1 VESKTLNTNDENS
14 AVAKTFPNEF
24 EAERA
29 KGILKE
35 NGIESFVQR
44 DDAGG
49 MEPPLQLTEG
59 VKLIVL
65 EDDLQKAKEILDA
78 YNDYT
83 PKEGD

>member
-1 VESKTLNTNDENS
+1 MNVKDKNT
-14 AVAKTFPNEF
+14 AVAKTFANEF

-29 KGILKE
+29 KGILEE
-35 NGIESFVQR
+35 NGVESFVQR

-65 EDDLQKAKEILDA
+65 EDDLQKAKEILEA
-78 YNDYT
+78 YNDYK
-83 PKEGD
+83 PEEGEE

>member
-1 VESKTLNTNDENS
+1 MNLNNENS
-14 AVAKTFPNEF
+14 VVAKTFPNEF

-29 KGILKE
+29 KGILDE

-65 EDDLQKAKEILDA
+65 EDDLVKAKEILDA
-78 YNDYT
+78 YEDYT
-83 PKEGD
+83 PEKGEE

>member
-1 VESKTLNTNDENS
+1 MNVNDENS
-14 AVAKTFPNEF
+14 VVAKTFPNEF

-29 KGILKE
+29 KGILEE

-65 EDDLQKAKEILDA
+65 EEDLQRAKEILEA
-78 YNDYT
+78 YDDYT
-83 PKEGD
+83 PEEGNEQ

>member
-1 VESKTLNTNDENS
+1 MNINDENT

-29 KGILKE
+29 KGILEE
-35 NGIESFVQR
+35 NGVESFVQR

-65 EDDLQKAKEILDA
+65 EDDLVKAKEILDA
-78 YNDYT
+78 YEDYT
-83 PKEGD
+83 PEKGEE

>member
-1 VESKTLNTNDENS
+1 MNINDENTV
-14 AVAKTFPNEF
+14 VAKTFPNEF

-29 KGILKE
+29 KGILDE
-35 NGIESFVQR
+35 NGIKSFVQR

-65 EDDLQKAKEILDA
+65 EDDLQRAKEILDA

-83 PKEGD
+83 PKEGEE

>member
-1 VESKTLNTNDENS
+1 MDINDENT
-14 AVAKTFPNEF
+14 AVAKTFANEF

-29 KGILKE
+29 KGILEE
-35 NGIESFVQR
+35 NGVEGFVQR

-65 EDDLQKAKEILDA
+65 EEDLQRAKEILEA
-78 YNDYT
+78 YNDYK
-83 PKEGD
+83 PEEGEE